1 MTTSKIKLLSAHEI
15 IDSRGNPT
23 VEVYCE
29 LVSGAAG
36 RASVPSGASTGSYEA
51 HELRDNDPARFNG
64 LGVSRAVR
72 NIEDEINKKVADG
85 DFTQAMLDH
94 TLVELDG
101 TPNKSR
107 LGANAILGVSL
118 AFAKA
123 VARERGVE
131 LYEYLGDLKGNS
143 EFKLPEPMFNVIN
156 GGKHADSGLDIQ
168 EFMIVP
174 LGVET
179 FERKIQVVS
188 EVIHTLK
195 KLLQSRGYSIG
206 VGDEGG
212 FAPKL
217 SSNEEA
223 LDFIIRAIKDS
234 GYSSSEVRIALDVA
248 ATSFYEQGQYHVK
261 ISGLRK
267 KLTSAELLDWYTH
280 LVHHYPIISIEDGFH
295 EEDWGAFTDLT
306 RELGDKIQIVGDD
319 LTVTNTV
326 RIEKAIQNKAINSVL
341 IKPNQIGSL
350 TETMNAVTMT
360 AQQGWIP
367 FASHRSGETTDTC
380 IADIAV
386 GFSCGCI
393 KAGSLSRGE
402 RVCKYNRLM
411 EIAERI

>member
-85 DFTQAMLDH
+85 DFTQATLDH

-123 VARERGVE
+123 VARERGIE

>member
-85 DFTQAMLDH
+85 DFTQATLDH

-123 VARERGVE
+123 VARERGIE

-168 EFMIVP
+168 EFMVVP

-248 ATSFYEQGQYHVK
+248 ATSFYERGQYHVK